1 MKKIIVYICAIGAI
15 YSILVEQ
22 SPNSWLLY
30 VVIQVCRFVF
40 SLSIL
45 LWTFR
50 KIDAYFHQKGEQ

>member
-1 MKKIIVYICAIGAI
+1 MKKIIYLCAIVAI
-15 YSILVEQ
+15 LSIIIDK

-40 SLSIL
+40 SMSIL

>member
-1 MKKIIVYICAIGAI
+1 MKKIIVYICAIVAVL
-15 YSILVEQ
+15 SIIIDK

-30 VVIQVCRFVF
+30 EVIQVCRFVF